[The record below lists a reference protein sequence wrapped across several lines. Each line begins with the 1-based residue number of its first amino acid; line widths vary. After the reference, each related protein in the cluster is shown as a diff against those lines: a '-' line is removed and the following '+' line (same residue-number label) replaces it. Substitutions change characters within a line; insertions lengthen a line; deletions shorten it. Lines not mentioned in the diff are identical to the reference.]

1 MNLVIKAYEKYR
13 KINASRLQKAKGTTH
28 INVVGNLLKCYEMVP
43 SQYFD
48 DEFVFNFEY
57 LTQDKAK
64 VFDIQEKVRISR
76 FLNMI

>member
-1 MNLVIKAYEKYR
+1 
-13 KINASRLQKAKGTTH
+13 
-28 INVVGNLLKCYEMVP
+28 MVP

-64 VFDIQEKVRISR
+64 VFDIQEKVIMALIFSAY
-76 FLNMI
+76 